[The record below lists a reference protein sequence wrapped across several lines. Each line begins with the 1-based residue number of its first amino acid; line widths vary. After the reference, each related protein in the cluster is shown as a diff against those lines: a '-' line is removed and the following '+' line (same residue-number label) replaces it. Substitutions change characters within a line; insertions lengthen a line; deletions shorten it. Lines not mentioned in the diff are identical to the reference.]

1 MSKVTLVK
9 PSAAL
14 ADAYQQYQEEWT
26 QAGEKMIP
34 TATQPAPVPFAERLI
49 GWDNDE
55 TGTNI
60 PPGWVKASV
69 FFLVDEKGRILG
81 ASHIR
86 HDLTEDLLKVGG
98 HVGYGVR
105 PSERQKGY
113 ATEILKQ
120 SLVEVRKLGI
130 KEVLVTCNDDNIG
143 SAKAIEANGGV
154 RDQDEIEEDGTVIRR
169 YWIKD

>member
-14 ADAYQQYQEEWT
+14 ADAYQQYQEEWV

-49 GWDNDE
+49 SWHNEEEGI
-55 TGTNI
+55 NI
-60 PPGWVKASV
+60 PAGWVKASL
-69 FFLVDEKGRILG
+69 FFLVDENNRILG

-86 HDLTEDLLKVGG
+86 HDLTEDLFKIGG

-105 PSERQKGY
+105 PSERKKGY

-130 KEVLVTCNDDNIG
+130 KEVLVTCNDDNTG

-169 YWIKD
+169 YWIKE